1 MSLFNVFDV
10 AGSAMQAQSM
20 RLNTVASNLA
30 NANTAAGNEAEVYR
44 AKKPVF
50 ETYMLANQTALKGV
64 QADIHRGVK
73 VSDVLESDAESIM
86 RFEPSHPLADENG
99 NVFYS
104 NVNTIEEVVDMMS
117 ASRSFQSNTEVL
129 STTKRMMI
137 SLLEMGN

>member
-50 ETYMLANQTALKGV
+50 ETYMLYLCIKYRNRKFTNY
-64 QADIHRGVK
+64 IC
-73 VSDVLESDAESIM
+73 
-86 RFEPSHPLADENG
+86 
-99 NVFYS
+99 
-104 NVNTIEEVVDMMS
+104 
-117 ASRSFQSNTEVL
+117 
-129 STTKRMMI
+129 
-137 SLLEMGN
+137 